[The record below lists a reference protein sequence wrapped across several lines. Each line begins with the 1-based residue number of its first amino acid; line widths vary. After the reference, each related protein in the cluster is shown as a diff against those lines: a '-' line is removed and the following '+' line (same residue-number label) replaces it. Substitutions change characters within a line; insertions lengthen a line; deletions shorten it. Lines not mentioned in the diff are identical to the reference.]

1 MKHNEISLYLDGKRE
16 EALEIA
22 KKLFALDKAMFM
34 DVNPIPVKE
43 ALNLAGFKAGECR
56 LPLCSMSDEMKAKLK
71 SEMEKVGLLNIV

>member
-1 MKHNEISLYLDGKRE
+1 
-16 EALEIA
+16 
-22 KKLFALDKAMFM
+22 MFM